1 MVLFE
6 WNDAKAKT
14 NERKH
19 GLRFDDAMLVFSDP
33 YALVEQ
39 DRVES
44 GEPRWQTLGLVGG
57 VVLLLVAHRSATRA
71 KMKSFAS
78 FQQGRPLGRSAS
90 VMTKIVRKSLSDSPM
105 TARRKR
111 SLAKL
116 AKRPDIAI
124 DFSDIPELTGKFWEN
139 AVSNP
144 FYRPVKKQLTLRLD
158 ADVIFW
164 LRQHGRGYQT
174 RANALLRAAMLQD
187 VNQRTS

>member
-1 MVLFE
+1 MVWFE
-6 WNDAKAKT
+6 WDDAKAKT

-19 GLRFDDAMLVFSDP
+19 GVRFDDAMLVFSDP
-33 YALVEQ
+33 YALVE
-39 DRVES
+39 R
-44 GEPRWQTLGLVGG
+44 T
-57 VVLLLVAHRSATRA
+57 RSATRA

-111 SLAKL
+111 RLAKL
-116 AKRPDIAI
+116 AKRPDSAI

-139 AVSNP
+139 AVRNP

-174 RANALLRAAMLQD
+174 RANALLRAAMLHD